1 MDCDIC
7 GKKGTTLES
16 LRDQYKTDD
25 IQQLCPECI
34 SEVNTQLGKLQ
45 QMTFGMNETWLKR
58 FMQNI
63 RKKINL

>member
-1 MDCDIC
+1 MACDIC

-16 LRDQYKTDD
+16 LRDLYKTDD

-45 QMTFGMNETWLKR
+45 QMTFGMTETWLKR
-58 FMQNI
+58 FMRNTR
-63 RKKINL
+63 RKFDF